1 MNINNFIGIVIF
13 IGLIAFYHYTVPVKE
28 SKVYH
33 PVKKEGIWHFV
44 KDSQVLSE
52 VNKFIVDVP
61 GQKVDFY
68 FRPYNKNL
76 YFMKEKSRNKRKFV
90 YQKKGS
96 DLFLSSLD
104 TVKTERWHYSAIRV
118 EADMLQSV
126 TVDSSS
132 KMELNFHI
140 DSLSKYII
148 QADENSETTVN
159 SLVTDTLFLT
169 SKCNAKI
176 TLRYCKIKT
185 LIHTSMGG
193 SLYTGKSQ
201 IKQAVIKN
209 TVEGRCRS
217 DLIISALY
225 VNADLGNDPNM
236 HFAYKCWYTPLLKNM
251 GKSNVIKINW

>member
-1 MNINNFIGIVIF
+1 MNINYFIGIVIF

-28 SKVYH
+28 SKVYY
-33 PVKKEGIWHFV
+33 PVKREGKWLIV
-44 KDSQVLSE
+44 KDSQVISV
-52 VNKFIVDVP
+52 VNNFLVEIP
-61 GQKVDFY
+61 GQKVSIY
-68 FRPYNKNL
+68 CRPSNKNL
-76 YFMKEKSRNKRKFV
+76 YFIKEKSYNNRKFV
-90 YQKKGS
+90 YKKEGS
-96 DLFLSSLD
+96 NLLLTHLD

-118 EADMLQSV
+118 EADTLQSV

-132 KMELNFHI
+132 KMDLNFQI
-140 DSLSKYII
+140 DSLSKFKI

-159 SLVTDTLFLT
+159 RLVTDTLFLT

-209 TVEGRCRS
+209 TVAGRCRS

-225 VNADLGNDPNM
+225 VNADLGNDPKM
-236 HFAYKCWYTPLLKNM
+236 HFAYKCWYTLLLKNM